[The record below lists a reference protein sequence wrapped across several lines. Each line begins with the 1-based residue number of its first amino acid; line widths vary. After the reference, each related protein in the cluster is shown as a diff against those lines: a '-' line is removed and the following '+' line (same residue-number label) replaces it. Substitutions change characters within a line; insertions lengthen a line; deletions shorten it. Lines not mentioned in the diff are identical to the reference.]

1 MAGPSAPRSPD
12 VVSPTNSSWPPE
24 PGSRPQPVWRRRPEP
39 RWAETSDQQ
48 DRPDWKD
55 RVDPAGS
62 AGHRRSEVEE
72 LDRELV
78 AVDLHAAGDRQRIA
92 VGEVRGPGLLAID
105 GEVELARLLSVE
117 RTGVGIART
126 EAGLHLGHL
135 LHVPL
140 RGVLLR
146 QIVELLVRTA
156 DRDLRGIELDEIAL
170 GLDALVVEALLQL
183 GLDLLLHFLLEC
195 LRRRQVEV

>member
-24 PGSRPQPVWRRRPEP
+24 PGSRPQPVWRRRPGP

-92 VGEVRGPGLLAID
+92 VGEVRS
-105 GEVELARLLSVE
+105 EEHTSELQSRGHLVCRLL
-117 RTGVGIART
+117 
-126 EAGLHLGHL
+126 
-135 LHVPL
+135 
-140 RGVLLR
+140 
-146 QIVELLVRTA
+146 
-156 DRDLRGIELDEIAL
+156 
-170 GLDALVVEALLQL
+170 
-183 GLDLLLHFLLEC
+183 LEKKNKKEK
-195 LRRRQVEV
+195 V

>member
-12 VVSPTNSSWPPE
+12 VVSLTNSSWPPE
-24 PGSRPQPVWRRRPEP
+24 PGSRPQPVWRRRPGP

-78 AVDLHAAGDRQRIA
+78 NRKSTRLNSSHVSISYAVFCLKKKNNHAKIGHKSQYW
-92 VGEVRGPGLLAID
+92 LN
-105 GEVELARLLSVE
+105 
-117 RTGVGIART
+117 GI
-126 EAGLHLGHL
+126 H
-135 LHVPL
+135 
-140 RGVLLR
+140 
-146 QIVELLVRTA
+146 RTA
-156 DRDLRGIELDEIAL
+156 SVMVRKYA
-170 GLDALVVEALLQL
+170 
-183 GLDLLLHFLLEC
+183 
-195 LRRRQVEV
+195 